1 MDAIGDGVRVDMKA
15 RRSFVRLRFSSRY
28 TVSASAARRA
38 TSSVPASGP
47 SILVHE
53 RGGEV
58 IVDGSHRR
66 DCVIEVEDR
75 PGKVRIGSDPTRVSG
90 FDMCAS
96 EALDSATGLT
106 HADFH
111 AR

>member
-1 MDAIGDGVRVDMKA
+1 M
-15 RRSFVRLRFSSRY
+15 
-28 TVSASAARRA
+28 
-38 TSSVPASGP
+38 
-47 SILVHE
+47 HE

-90 FDMCAS
+90 FDMCV
-96 EALDSATGLT
+96 EALDSATGSPTPIFTLASG
-106 HADFH
+106 HL
-111 AR
+111 ARAATSCSVKSCPRLIQAEHVVTPVG